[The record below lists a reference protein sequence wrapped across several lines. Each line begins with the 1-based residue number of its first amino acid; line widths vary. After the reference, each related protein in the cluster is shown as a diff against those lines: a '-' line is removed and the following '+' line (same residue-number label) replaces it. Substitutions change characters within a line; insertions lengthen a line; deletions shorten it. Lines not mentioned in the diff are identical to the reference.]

1 MAAAAAGCLQRRA
14 AYRRDQRGMITLRAS
29 AAAALEVRVRSKV
42 CPRPVAAPPARGTG
56 AGRGTIATTCERF
69 NCERFHCD
77 RPAAPS
83 RPAPRASGVA
93 HRSARIAPMASR
105 RVAPRQ
111 RQDYLALETGLRLL
125 RFLQHSLGS
134 RRHSAAHVQRARGC
148 ARLDQEP

>member
-1 MAAAAAGCLQRRA
+1 MYVCMYIYKYIVAQAHAIPVFISGLEGAWRRRRQA
-14 AYRRDQRGMITLRAS
+14 AYSGGLLTEGISVGMITLRAS

-83 RPAPRASGVA
+83 RPAP
-93 HRSARIAPMASR
+93 
-105 RVAPRQ
+105 
-111 RQDYLALETGLRLL
+111 
-125 RFLQHSLGS
+125 
-134 RRHSAAHVQRARGC
+134 
-148 ARLDQEP
+148 